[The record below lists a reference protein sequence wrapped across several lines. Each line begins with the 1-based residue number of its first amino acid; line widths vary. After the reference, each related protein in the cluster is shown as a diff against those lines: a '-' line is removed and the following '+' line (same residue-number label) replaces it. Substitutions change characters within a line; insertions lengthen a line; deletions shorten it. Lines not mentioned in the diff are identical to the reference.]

1 MSLRSLY
8 ICTLLLRFHPIFS
21 PRALVASL
29 NPGTLQF
36 YDDYDCDHPSTISP
50 TVTLSVSTCLVTTG
64 GEGVVIAAL
73 PQCASGTATLVY
85 YSDTAC
91 GVQASVSS
99 SIFSKN
105 CFQLADGTDLFNAKA
120 VMFSCQPAANNPT
133 PSSTTTAVVS
143 ALAAVATGSANSG
156 GSGSSASTTG
166 STPSATGSQKNSAGS
181 SNSNN
186 NSNTNSNTN
195 TNTNSGSGSG
205 SGLGIGDIIALAVG
219 LGIGIPTIIIMIAA
233 WRFPVFRE
241 KLVNALPGHSDQ
253 SALNGNEPPPWHH
266 SKPQQ
271 IYPPQPPY
279 YNKPQEMKPWKQQH
293 YSQPQEMDSQPQH
306 YNQPQ
311 EMDAGQ
317 PPFRPY

>member
-36 YDDYDCDHPSTISP
+36 YDDYDCNHPSTISP

-73 PQCASGTATLVY
+73 PQCPSGTATLIY

-99 SIFSKN
+99 SIFSKG
-105 CFQLADGTDLFNAKA
+105 CFQLADGTDLFTAKA

-143 ALAAVATGSANSG
+143 ALAAVATGSVNSDGSG
-156 GSGSSASTTG
+156 GGSSASTTG

-186 NSNTNSNTN
+186 NSNTNTN

-205 SGLGIGDIIALAVG
+205 LGMGDIIALAVG
-219 LGIGIPTIIIMIAA
+219 LGIGIPTIIIMVAA

-241 KLVNALPGHSDQ
+241 RLVNALPGHSDQ
-253 SALNGNEPPPWHH
+253 SALNGNGTPPWHH

-271 IYPPQPPY
+271 IYSPQQHY
-279 YNKPQEMKPWKQQH
+279 KKPQEMKPWQQQY
-293 YSQPQEMDSQPQH
+293 YSQPQEMDSRPQH

-311 EMDAGQ
+311 EMDARE
-317 PPFRPY
+317 PPFHPY